1 MNQNIMKIEKVLLKC
16 FATFEN
22 SPTFTVANM
31 PSNAFVHS
39 ACKRRKDLA
48 YDGQTSP
55 ESLIEKGSTSCTLE
69 KIDNLVDTVILHW
82 FKVGRL

>member
-31 PSNAFVHS
+31 PSNAFVYS
-39 ACKRRKDLA
+39 SCKRRKDFA

-55 ESLIEKGSTSCTLE
+55 VPLIEKGSTSCTLE
-69 KIDNLVDTVILHW
+69 KFDNLVDTVILHW
-82 FKVGRL
+82 FKVERL